1 MGPPTAMTLSF
12 SLGRW
17 PLVES
22 LWYVCSF
29 SRYQKIIEIFFS
41 LADVYPATAVFCSM
55 RASAE
60 QLLRTSS
67 LE

>member
-29 SRYQKIIEIFFS
+29 SYQKNNRFFCP
-41 LADVYPATAVFCSM
+41 LADVYPPRSF
-55 RASAE
+55 
-60 QLLRTSS
+60 L
-67 LE
+67 

>member
-22 LWYVCSF
+22 LWYVSSF
-29 SRYQKIIEIFFS
+29 SRYQKITVFF
-41 LADVYPATAVFCSM
+41 PPC
-55 RASAE
+55 
-60 QLLRTSS
+60 
-67 LE
+67 